1 MLLENDKTMLIFGFD
16 KEEKQIMHDLM
27 KKNNLPD
34 YKVIEETMG
43 KMKIKDILNGLK
55 LNIYNCRLPQ
65 EKVILL
71 NNFNDEELEKVI
83 KDLRVN
89 LISKPILA
97 VVTETSIE
105 WTFENLLEHLIEER
119 EWAKNHR
126 K

>member
-1 MLLENDKTMLIFGFD
+1 MLIFGFD
-16 KEEKQIMHDLM
+16 KEDKQIMHDLL

-34 YKVIEETMG
+34 YKVIEESMG

-55 LNIYNCRLPQ
+55 LDIYNCRLPQ

-83 KDLRVN
+83 KDLRAN

-119 EWAKNHR
+119 EWAKNYR

>member
-1 MLLENDKTMLIFGFD
+1 MENDKTMLIFGFD
-16 KEEKQIMHDLM
+16 KEEKQIMHDLL
-27 KKNNLPD
+27 KKNNLPE
-34 YKVIEETMG
+34 YKVIEEPMG

-55 LNIYNCRLPQ
+55 LDIYNCSLPQ

-119 EWAKNHR
+119 EWFKNHR

>member
-1 MLLENDKTMLIFGFD
+1 MENDKTMLIFGFD
-16 KEEKQIMHDLM
+16 KEDKQIMHDLL

-34 YKVIEETMG
+34 YKVIEESMG

-55 LNIYNCRLPQ
+55 LDIYNCRLPQ

-83 KDLRVN
+83 KDLRAN

-119 EWAKNHR
+119 EWAKNYR

>member
-1 MLLENDKTMLIFGFD
+1 MENDKTMLIFGFD
-16 KEEKQIMHDLM
+16 KKEKQIMHDLL

-34 YKVIEETMG
+34 YKVIEDSMG
-43 KMKIKDILNGLK
+43 KMKIKDILDGLK
-55 LNIYNCRLPQ
+55 LDIYNCRLPQ

-83 KDLRVN
+83 KDLRAN

-105 WTFENLLEHLIEER
+105 WTFESLLEHLIEER
-119 EWAKNHR
+119 EWFKNHR

>member
-1 MLLENDKTMLIFGFD
+1 MENDKTMLIFGFD
-16 KEEKQIMHDLM
+16 KEEKQIMHDLL

-34 YKVIEETMG
+34 YKVIEEPMG

-55 LNIYNCRLPQ
+55 LDIYNCRLPQ

-83 KDLRVN
+83 KDLRAN

-119 EWAKNHR
+119 EWAKNYR

>member
-1 MLLENDKTMLIFGFD
+1 LENDKTMLIFGFD
-16 KEEKQIMHDLM
+16 KEEKQIMHDLL

-34 YKVIEETMG
+34 YKVIEEPMG

-55 LNIYNCRLPQ
+55 LDIYNCRLPQ

-83 KDLRVN
+83 KDLRAN

-119 EWAKNHR
+119 EWAKNYR

>member
-1 MLLENDKTMLIFGFD
+1 MENDKTMLIFGFD
-16 KEEKQIMHDLM
+16 KEEKQIMHDLL

-34 YKVIEETMG
+34 YKVIEEPMG

-55 LNIYNCRLPQ
+55 LDIYNCRLPQ

-71 NNFNDEELEKVI
+71 NNFNDEELEKVV

-105 WTFENLLEHLIEER
+105 WTFENLLEHLMEER
-119 EWAKNHR
+119 EWFKNHR

>member
-1 MLLENDKTMLIFGFD
+1 MENDKTMLIFGFD

-34 YKVIEETMG
+34 YKVIEESMG
-43 KMKIKDILNGLK
+43 EMKIKDILNGLK
-55 LNIYNCRLPQ
+55 LDIYNCRLPQ

-83 KDLRVN
+83 KDLRAN

-119 EWAKNHR
+119 EWFKNRR

>member
-1 MLLENDKTMLIFGFD
+1 MENDKTMLIFGFD
-16 KEEKQIMHDLM
+16 KKEKQIMHDLL

-34 YKVIEETMG
+34 YKVIEDSMG

-55 LNIYNCRLPQ
+55 LDIYNCRLPQ

-71 NNFNDEELEKVI
+71 NNFNDGELEKVI
-83 KDLRVN
+83 KDLRAN

-105 WTFENLLEHLIEER
+105 WTFESLFEHLIEER
-119 EWAKNHR
+119 EWFKNHR